1 MNDAFAIDDTH
12 LLREHGFSVVRGHT
26 EECNE
31 PHPEDRTRTTDQD
44 RAARTDDV
52 AGADLCRNSGGERLE
67 GAHAALLLFA
77 EERKAAKNALPA
89 FSEAANLHEAR
100 SDGEVE
106 ACADE
111 QDDQH
116 VIREIRIDGNDDVQQ
131 SFFHGL
137 GSPAPLMVRT
147 ILDYA

>member
-1 MNDAFAIDDTH
+1 MNDAFAIDDTR
-12 LLREHGFSVVRGHT
+12 LLCEHRLGVVRSHT

-31 PHPEDRTRTTDQD
+31 PHPEDRARTTDQD

-52 AGADLCRNSGGERLE
+52 AGADLRCNSSGERLE
-67 GAHAALLLFA
+67 GAHAALFLFA

-100 SDGEVE
+100 ADGEVE

-116 VIREIRIDGNDDVQQ
+116 VIRKVRIDGNDDVQQ

-137 GSPAPLMVRT
+137 DSPAPLMVRT